1 MVRPRLLRRDR
12 GGGFDP
18 PRSPATGRGIAESIR
33 GRMERVGGLFRAGV
47 RSELGKTVEIVGEA
61 GSVLEATSR
70 SSTC

>member
-1 MVRPRLLRRDR
+1 
-12 GGGFDP
+12 
-18 PRSPATGRGIAESIR
+18 
-33 GRMERVGGLFRAGV
+33 MERVGGTATVTAAPGEAWSRAAPITRCAVVLVDDHGLFRAGV